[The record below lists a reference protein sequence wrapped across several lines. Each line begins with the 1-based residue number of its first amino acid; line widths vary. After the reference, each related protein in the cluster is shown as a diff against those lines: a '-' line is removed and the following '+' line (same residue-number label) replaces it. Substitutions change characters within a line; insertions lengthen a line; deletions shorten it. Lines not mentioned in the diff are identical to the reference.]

1 MTRRSILNA
10 FFALAALL
18 ASAIFR
24 PGALP
29 AQESDPLV
37 GKWNMVST
45 SDHEIP
51 WTLIIRQEEG
61 KYSAS
66 ASIEDGDAAV
76 KELKV
81 DGRNLTFTVP
91 YQGQDYEIK
100 LKLVKDKLSGTW
112 SGGGDSGDTT
122 GTKAAAPQ
130 SR

>member
-1 MTRRSILNA
+1 MPHRSTSTRLFTVA
-10 FFALAALL
+10 TLL
-18 ASAIFR
+18 ATAIFCV
-24 PGALP
+24 AASP

-37 GKWNMVST
+37 GKWNMIST
-45 SDHEIP
+45 SDHEIS
-51 WTLIIRQEEG
+51 WTLTIRYEEG
-61 KYSAS
+61 KYQAV
-66 ASIEDGDAAV
+66 AATDDGEGPI

-81 DGRNLTFTVP
+81 EGRNLTFTVP

-112 SGGGDSGDTT
+112 SGNGDSGDTT